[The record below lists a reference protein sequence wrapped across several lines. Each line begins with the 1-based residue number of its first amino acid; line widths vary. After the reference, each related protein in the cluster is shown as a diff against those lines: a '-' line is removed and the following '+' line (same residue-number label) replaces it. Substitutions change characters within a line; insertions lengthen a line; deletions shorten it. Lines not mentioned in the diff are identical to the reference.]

1 MAKAMNGVAK
11 GCLMPSP
18 DSLMP
23 KQEVKKEED
32 LGNHDEDDNPDEDHS
47 SHSQNSG
54 GFFAA
59 LFGTKS

>member
-1 MAKAMNGVAK
+1 MNGVAK

-32 LGNHDEDDNPDEDHS
+32 LENHDDEDDNPDEDHS

>member
-1 MAKAMNGVAK
+1 MNGVAK
-11 GCLMPSP
+11 GCLAPSP
-18 DSLMP
+18 DSLLP

-32 LGNHDEDDNPDEDHS
+32 EENHDENENPDEDEHS

>member
-23 KQEVKKEED
+23 KHVKKEEE
-32 LGNHDEDDNPDEDHS
+32 LENQDEDDDNLDEDHS